1 MNNRLEFIGLLV
13 SILIAGLIL
22 NNTLKSTFDIVR
34 HDMDIIRQDL
44 RHLEARVTNIE
55 VKVAGIEAKLDLLI
69 DAWNIDVPEVPPVAA
84 VEQ

>member
-1 MNNRLEFIGLLV
+1 MLAMNNRLEFIGLLV
-13 SILIAGLIL
+13 SILVAALL
-22 NNTLKSTFDIVR
+22 LHNTLDGSIDV
-34 HDMDIIRQDL
+34 MRQDL

-69 DAWNIDVPEVPPVAA
+69 DAWNIDVPEVPSVAA